1 MAWQRKTPFGYMVRG
16 GEIVPCPAEADA
28 VQDIFTRYLAGA
40 SFSRIAEETGYPSF
54 AHFSKQFK
62 KFVGMSPNEYRRKG
76 EEENGIS

>member
-1 MAWQRKTPFGYMVRG
+1 MGKAKRLLRQNKMS
-16 GEIVPCPAEADA
+16 I
-28 VQDIFTRYLAGA
+28 
-40 SFSRIAEETGYPSF
+40 SRIAEETGYPSC